1 MLDVIV
7 CSATLHKHIHNFC
20 TTLDGLD
27 SDHRAVSM
35 ALNLTS
41 IKYKVK
47 LSMNCGNIL
56 MGGKFSKRMSNINST
71 TSVS

>member
-7 CSATLHKHIHNFC
+7 CSATLHKRIHNC
-20 TTLDGLD
+20 RTTLNELD
-27 SDHRAVSM
+27 SDHRAVTM

-47 LSMNCGNIL
+47 PSINCGDIRLEKNL
-56 MGGKFSKRMSNINST
+56 
-71 TSVS
+71 